1 VVDLVPENDG
11 LALVNFVLDRLR
23 ARFAPGVRR
32 FEKLGGRLTKVAYH
46 AFGCG
51 AFCRVGDRVQV
62 DSALVGAVHEDVES
76 LLGFD
81 ALLLVA
87 EYEVDPLVKMLAYV
101 VTLQRL
107 D

>member
-1 VVDLVPENDG
+1 
-11 LALVNFVLDRLR
+11 
-23 ARFAPGVRR
+23 VRR
-32 FEKLGGRLTKVAYH
+32 FDKLGGRLTKVAYH
-46 AFGCG
+46 SFGCG
-51 AFCRVGDRVQV
+51 AFGRIGDCVQI

-76 LLGFD
+76 LLGFN

-107 D
+107 DEGQVRIIIAFTYFLGRETTK